1 MILSDDE
8 FNEYAINN
16 YRNPNCISVLEY
28 LEDLNKIKYIKR
40 LINKYVE
47 KGELRER
54 LILNHIIVLY
64 NIFGDAATKLL
75 FYKIEQTC
83 WDSLITFLVYLDRM
97 PETLPEY
104 GIVLSDVV
112 LDEKIIAILRKI

>member
-1 MILSDDE
+1 MIFNDDE

-54 LILNHIIVLY
+54 LILNHIIFLSNV
-64 NIFGDAATKLL
+64 FGVEATVNMLK
-75 FYKIEQTC
+75 FKIEKKNHMILNAFFILLGYVDTTEIY
-83 WDSLITFLVYLDRM
+83 DS
-97 PETLPEY
+97 
-104 GIVLSDVV
+104 
-112 LDEKIIAILRKI
+112 ILTEEIKRRI

>member
-1 MILSDDE
+1 MIFSDDE
-8 FNEYAINN
+8 FNEYAISN

-54 LILNHIIVLY
+54 LILNHIIFLSNV
-64 NIFGDAATKLL
+64 FGVEATINMLS
-75 FYKIEQTC
+75 YKIDSKSLRILNSFFVLMGYVKQT
-83 WDSLITFLVYLDRM
+83 
-97 PETLPEY
+97 EEY
-104 GIVLSDVV
+104 DP
-112 LDEKIIAILRKI
+112 ILLEEIKRRIQ

>member
-1 MILSDDE
+1 MIFNDDE

-54 LILNHIIVLY
+54 LILNHIIFLSNV
-64 NIFGDAATKLL
+64 FGVEATVNMLK
-75 FYKIEQTC
+75 FKIEQKNHEI
-83 WDSLITFLVYLDRM
+83 LNAFLVLLSYIDRN
-97 PETLPEY
+97 E
-104 GIVLSDVV
+104 IHDS
-112 LDEKIIAILRKI
+112 ILLEEIKRRI